1 MSERPVDPHEVRE
14 MARRFERMA
23 MVLRQGTEPVRAYD
37 YIEGAAMAY
46 ESASLALMH
55 LAAVGIA
62 EAVVVPIPKAE
73 EGTEDPIEQARRQV

>member
-23 MVLRQGTEPVRAYD
+23 LTLRQGSTPAPAFDFIR
-37 YIEGAAMAY
+37 GAAMAY

-55 LAAVGIA
+55 LAAIGKA
-62 EAVVVPIPKAE
+62 EAVVVPIPG
-73 EGTEDPIEQARRQV
+73 EGEQRG

>member
-23 MVLRQGTEPVRAYD
+23 MVLKQGAPASEYVL
-37 YIEGAAMAY
+37 GAAMAY

-62 EAVVVPIPKAE
+62 EAVVVPIPG
-73 EGTEDPIEQARRQV
+73 EGEQR